1 MRNFNMKMSDELH
14 RRFKVVC
21 ALEGT
26 EMSEVIRKM
35 IEQYLEKAEKRKLI
49 VLPKLKHPKEA
60 S

>member
-1 MRNFNMKMSDELH
+1 MRNFNMKMSEELH

-49 VLPKLKHPKEA
+49 VLPKIKN
-60 S
+60 